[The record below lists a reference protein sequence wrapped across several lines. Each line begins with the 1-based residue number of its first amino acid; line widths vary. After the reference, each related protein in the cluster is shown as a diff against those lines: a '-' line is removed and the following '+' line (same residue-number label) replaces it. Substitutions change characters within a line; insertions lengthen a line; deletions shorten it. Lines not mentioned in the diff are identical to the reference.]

1 MKWMRFMKLF
11 IFAPNVRS
19 GGGLVLLKE
28 LFLRQPSKLVSKW
41 FLAKTCGL
49 ELQSNI
55 SLFEAGFFGRL
66 RAELSLYIESSQETI
81 ILAFHGSPT
90 LLPVRGRQILYLQNL
105 LLVSNISLAQYSYK
119 TRLRL
124 IIERRLLKRRWG
136 ALNLFFV
143 QTESMNSALINFAD
157 RYCLPKPKVIVLP
170 FVSSHFHATRRKNKE
185 WLQGEKQIFFY
196 PSFFYPHKNHLN
208 LLKAWSVFVKS
219 DSSEF
224 LYLTITQ
231 SQLEYLISSNNS
243 SDWNVRSVV
252 ALGEITHNEVL
263 KILQNSKALVFPSSA
278 ESFGLPLLEAK
289 QLNVPILAS
298 ERDFVRD
305 VCSPTETFDPDS
317 SLSILRALRRFSGYH
332 DPFHEVEGGAVVWN
346 KLVDLIDSEQ
356 NYDVL

>member
-1 MKWMRFMKLF
+1 MKLF

-41 FLAKTCGL
+41 FLAETCGL

-124 IIERRLLKRRWG
+124 NIERCLLKKRWG
-136 ALNLFFV
+136 AIHLFFV

-157 RYCLPKPKVIVLP
+157 RYSLPKPRVIVLP
-170 FVSSHFHATRRKNKE
+170 FISSHFHGPRRKNKD

-196 PSFFYPHKNHLN
+196 PSFFHPHKNHLN

-231 SQLEYLISSNNS
+231 SQLDYIISSNNS
-243 SDWNVRSVV
+243 SDWNVRVV

-263 KILQNSKALVFPSSA
+263 TILQNSKALVFPSAA

-305 VCSPTETFDPDS
+305 VCSPIETFDPES
-317 SLSILRALRRFSGYH
+317 SLSILRALRRFSGHH
-332 DPFHEVEGGAVVWN
+332 DSFQDVEGGAGVWN
-346 KLVDLIDSEQ
+346 KLVDLIDSEL
-356 NYDVL
+356 DDCR